1 MNLKKTFSLLLFLIG
16 VVPLTLAAAS
26 LAWSPVWAES
36 RAAAFGCSGFYH
48 APDGTL
54 RGGLNGLVRIN
65 ADGSLTLGAR
75 PIDEPAKANSLPAFD
90 VEEVLGGTFQMGAW
104 GKTLD
109 GAWDDE
115 KPAHQVTVS
124 TFWMGRYE
132 VTQALWQAVMGN
144 NPSHFKGDN
153 LPVEHVSWND
163 CQTFLQRLN
172 NRKGELGLQ
181 GNMYF
186 DLPTEAEWEFAARG
200 GRNSGKYKY
209 SGSDNLDYVAWHD
222 GNSGSRTHPVGQKAK
237 NELGLYDMSGNVWEW
252 CKDWYGSYPSYA
264 QTNPTGPSSGS
275 DRVYRGGCW
284 FSIARVSHVSCRG
297 SHAPDGRSSDL
308 GLRLVLKFP

>member
-1 MNLKKTFSLLLFLIG
+1 
-16 VVPLTLAAAS
+16 
-26 LAWSPVWAES
+26 
-36 RAAAFGCSGFYH
+36 
-48 APDGTL
+48 
-54 RGGLNGLVRIN
+54 
-65 ADGSLTLGAR
+65 
-75 PIDEPAKANSLPAFD
+75 SLPAFD
-90 VEEVLGGTFQMGAW
+90 VDEVLGGTFQMGAW

-109 GAWDDE
+109 GAWDNE

-124 TFWMGRYE
+124 TFWMGRFE

-144 NPSHFKGDN
+144 NPSNWKGDN
-153 LPVEHVSWND
+153 LPVEYVSWGD

-181 GNMYF
+181 GSMYF

-200 GRNSGKYKY
+200 GRNSGNYTY
-209 SGSDNLDYVAWHD
+209 SGSDNLDYVAWHY
-222 GNSGSRTHPVGQKAK
+222 GNSGRRTHPVGQKAK
-237 NELGLYDMSGNVWEW
+237 NELGLYDMTGNVWEW

>member
-1 MNLKKTFSLLLFLIG
+1 MNFKKTFSLLLFLIG

-36 RAAAFGCSGFYH
+36 RAAAFGCSGFYL

-75 PIDEPAKANSLPAFD
+75 PIDAPTKANSLPAFD
-90 VEEVLGGTFQMGAW
+90 VDEVVGGTFQMGAW

-124 TFWMGRYE
+124 TFWMGRFE

-144 NPSHFKGDN
+144 NPSRWKGDN
-153 LPVEHVSWND
+153 LPVGSVSWND

-181 GNMYF
+181 GSMYF

-200 GRNSGKYKY
+200 GRNSGNYKY

-237 NELGLYDMSGNVWEW
+237 NELGLYDMTGNVWEW
-252 CKDWYGSYPSYA
+252 CKDWFGSYPSYA
-264 QTNPTGPSSGS
+264 QTNPTGPSSAS
-275 DRVYRGGCW
+275 NRVLRGGSW
-284 FSIARVSHVSCRG
+284 YDFALNSRVSFRYSG
-297 SHAPDGRSSDL
+297 TPDDRSNRL

>member
-1 MNLKKTFSLLLFLIG
+1 MNFKKTFSLLLFLIG

-75 PIDEPAKANSLPAFD
+75 PIDAPAKANSLPAFD
-90 VEEVLGGTFQMGAW
+90 VDEVLGGTFQMGAW

-124 TFWMGRYE
+124 TFWMGRFE

-144 NPSHFKGDN
+144 NPSNFKGDN
-153 LPVEHVSWND
+153 LPVESVSWNE

-200 GRNSGKYKY
+200 GRNSGNYKY
-209 SGSDNLDYVAWHD
+209 SGSDNIDYVAWHD
-222 GNSGSRTHPVGQKAK
+222 DNSGSRTHPVGQKAK
-237 NELGLYDMSGNVWEW
+237 NELGLYDMTGNVFEW
-252 CKDWYGSYPSYA
+252 CKDRFGSYPSYA
-264 QTNPTGPSSGS
+264 QTNPTGPTSGS
-275 DRVYRGGCW
+275 YRVTRGGNW
-284 FSIARVSHVSCRG
+284 GRDARGSRVSFRHYN
-297 SHAPDGRSSDL
+297 APDSRYYTL